1 MRSSTASRMD
11 FLPSLPTLDNTMTK
25 ICTKSYNFN
34 HNCLDKIE
42 IAVLVI
48 KHRVKGASSRRSGKK
63 WRPGCRAPYSFLVP
77 GMRRKPEEGGVGL
90 SKKRGKEDK
99 FEEPRCLF
107 ENPSLSL
114 PIVVRINVG
123 KKASEEG

>member
-1 MRSSTASRMD
+1 MSRSLFVPRPWNA
-11 FLPSLPTLDNTMTK
+11 
-25 ICTKSYNFN
+25 
-34 HNCLDKIE
+34 
-42 IAVLVI
+42 
-48 KHRVKGASSRRSGKK
+48 KK
-63 WRPGCRAPYSFLVP
+63 AG
-77 GMRRKPEEGGVGL
+77 GGGVGL